1 LPHKDSNL
9 DEHDATLS
17 GPMKCFLSVLFF
29 RMVGW
34 YGGKGR
40 RKIGMKPI
48 PRALT
53 IAGSDSGGGAGI
65 QADLKT
71 FQELFVYGMSALT
84 AITAQNTRGVQSVYP
99 LPPEAVRQQILSV
112 LEDIG
117 ADVVKTG
124 MLATL
129 ENMKTVAETLSEY
142 PVPHVVVDPVMVS
155 TSGHSLLDEEARTA
169 FQTWILPL
177 ATVITPNIPE
187 AERLTGL
194 SLEDES
200 SRRRAARLLV
210 DMGARTVVLKG
221 GHLTGEKADDLFFDG
236 KDWHVLSAPRLPARD
251 THGTGCT
258 FAAALAAFLARGFS
272 PLRAAEEAKR
282 FITAAIA
289 TSLRLGGGRGPTNHW
304 AYREQEAEK

>member
-1 LPHKDSNL
+1 
-9 DEHDATLS
+9 
-17 GPMKCFLSVLFF
+17 
-29 RMVGW
+29 
-34 YGGKGR
+34 
-40 RKIGMKPI
+40 
-48 PRALT
+48 
-53 IAGSDSGGGAGI
+53 
-65 QADLKT
+65 
-71 FQELFVYGMSALT
+71 
-84 AITAQNTRGVQSVYP
+84 
-99 LPPEAVRQQILSV
+99 
-112 LEDIG
+112 
-117 ADVVKTG
+117 